1 MPDWCLGA
9 DLGTSFSAAA
19 FAVGDRVEVLE
30 VGRERRIPSTVVLDN
45 GRLVAG
51 TLAQRLTGRA
61 PERAERNPK
70 RYVGRGPMLL
80 GGSPVEARDA
90 MAALLELFVTEG
102 RTRFDG
108 AEPVAV
114 VLTHPVA
121 WDEARRTVLAEAAK
135 QVVPKAELCL
145 ETEPAAAAVH
155 YAATYGLA
163 DGGRVAVYDLGGGT
177 FDSAVLATNG
187 SGFTVI
193 GRPGGDDEVGGESF
207 DERVYA
213 HFGEQL
219 AERAPQWWEQVI
231 SSPERRW
238 LAAAADLLTEARAAK
253 ETLSEYDTASQYISG
268 ADVDVEISRAE
279 LEDLIGADV
288 IRTAETLDET
298 IRQADGK
305 TSGLA
310 GIFLTGGASRIPL
323 VGRTLRARHGDLV
336 RTWDDPKIVVAL
348 GAARLAA
355 ARRTRPASTTPAA
368 PAVVK
373 TDPDQMDVRLEGVL
387 EARGGIN
394 GVYAWCVG
402 TRHTLHRVD
411 PDTGAPD
418 QQLVLG
424 NIADWAVAD
433 QGLLVAN
440 LDAGQTWAHALTP
453 ELVIRS
459 SRSVNTGRAPVVL
472 AQDGVGW
479 AFLAPRPPVPVGN
492 QVGLPWGETGGLS
505 VVEISLTGVFMQ
517 DSLPTPLGDSAR
529 WYVNENNAVRRLLD
543 QDSPTEI
550 APMIAHGQPG
560 AVVVLGQYR
569 SKAPIGASSG
579 RPGGLT
585 GSGRHRQVVPWQVV
599 CTIRPGGVIEK
610 LERHGGNWLHQAV
623 HHNGEWHLA
632 TSAGLEIGPPAGEG
646 TKLAA
651 RPRAGAVRWFPA
663 GERMYAVGVEQVVPS
678 RGVWVAVLE
687 NGQMRSLVQ
696 EPRSSLLGHLT
707 STTRSEAP
715 RIVADGD
722 TLWVAATREAGRS
735 VLLHATPDGVRTVRS
750 APGWLEPVARI
761 PSGLLCLHAAET
773 APGENR
779 PSAARLVHLP
789 I

>member
-323 VGRTLRARHGDLV
+323 VGRTLRPRRWSIPIQIRWTYGWKASWKHEAASTACTRGASAPGTPCTASTRTPV
-336 RTWDDPKIVVAL
+336 RPTSSWCSATSPTGRSPTRACWWRTW
-348 GAARLAA
+348 
-355 ARRTRPASTTPAA
+355 TP
-368 PAVVK
+368 
-373 TDPDQMDVRLEGVL
+373 
-387 EARGGIN
+387 
-394 GVYAWCVG
+394 
-402 TRHTLHRVD
+402 
-411 PDTGAPD
+411 
-418 QQLVLG
+418 
-424 NIADWAVAD
+424 
-433 QGLLVAN
+433 
-440 LDAGQTWAHALTP
+440 
-453 ELVIRS
+453 
-459 SRSVNTGRAPVVL
+459 
-472 AQDGVGW
+472 
-479 AFLAPRPPVPVGN
+479 
-492 QVGLPWGETGGLS
+492 
-505 VVEISLTGVFMQ
+505 
-517 DSLPTPLGDSAR
+517 
-529 WYVNENNAVRRLLD
+529 
-543 QDSPTEI
+543 
-550 APMIAHGQPG
+550 
-560 AVVVLGQYR
+560 
-569 SKAPIGASSG
+569 G
-579 RPGGLT
+579 RPGRT
-585 GSGRHRQVVPWQVV
+585 
-599 CTIRPGGVIEK
+599 
-610 LERHGGNWLHQAV
+610 
-623 HHNGEWHLA
+623 
-632 TSAGLEIGPPAGEG
+632 
-646 TKLAA
+646 
-651 RPRAGAVRWFPA
+651 
-663 GERMYAVGVEQVVPS
+663 PS
-678 RGVWVAVLE
+678 R
-687 NGQMRSLVQ
+687 
-696 EPRSSLLGHLT
+696 
-707 STTRSEAP
+707 
-715 RIVADGD
+715 
-722 TLWVAATREAGRS
+722 
-735 VLLHATPDGVRTVRS
+735 
-750 APGWLEPVARI
+750 
-761 PSGLLCLHAAET
+761 PSW
-773 APGENR
+773 
-779 PSAARLVHLP
+779 
-789 I
+789 